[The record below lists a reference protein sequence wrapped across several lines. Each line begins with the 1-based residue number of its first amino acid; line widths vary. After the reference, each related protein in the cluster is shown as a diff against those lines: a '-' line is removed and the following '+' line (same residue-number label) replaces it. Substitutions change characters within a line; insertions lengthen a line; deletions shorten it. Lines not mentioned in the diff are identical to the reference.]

1 MRDNDRR
8 TIQESLYEF
17 PYHHIPRIASDGTP
31 TLIRRLSWGLEY
43 LCYQRHLHEKVISMN
58 PKSVLEIGCGD
69 GYFIGNLPPSI
80 NIRVGMDLSSQA
92 IAFARI
98 FHPDCI
104 FYDQD
109 ARAIEDRFD
118 VVAAIEVIEHIPDDK
133 LREMYE
139 TLYER
144 VSDDGR
150 IIVSVPTTVMPLNE
164 KHYRHYTLDLLE
176 TQLRQSGARLRV
188 AEREYIFSRPWWY
201 GAFQRFSGNRLFT
214 LEVKPLM
221 RFAWR
226 RIWRAHRIADE
237 NTGYHIVATLEKAG
251 K

>member
-31 TLIRRLSWGLEY
+31 TLIRRLGWGLEY
-43 LCYQRHLHEKVISMN
+43 LCYQRHLCEKVISMN
-58 PKSVLEIGCGD
+58 PGSVLEVGCGD
-69 GYFIGNLPPSI
+69 GCFIGSLPASI
-80 NIRVGMDLSSQA
+80 PVRVGMDPSSQA
-92 IAFARI
+92 IAFARA
-98 FHPDCI
+98 FHPDCT
-104 FYDQD
+104 FYDREAGEVQ
-109 ARAIEDRFD
+109 DRFD

-176 TQLRQSGARLRV
+176 TQLRQSGVRLRV